1 MLAIESERSGQVRNS
16 SVGKRLQIVSTH
28 RQDSLEFPKSIG
40 RVFVDHGIS
49 FKVGDFVEVVC
60 DSEIECS
67 VDKEVVNLKNKSN
80 AFTVFLRNLGSKIA
94 IRTKIVSF
102 ARKRKE
108 NRKIAKK
115 ILSAYYIDILYRL
128 IFGR

>member
-1 MLAIESERSGQVRNS
+1 MLAIESERSGQVWNS

-40 RVFVDHGIS
+40 RVFVDHGMS

-80 AFTVFLRNLGSKIA
+80 AFTVFLRNVGSKIA
-94 IRTKIVSF
+94 VSIKTVSF
-102 ARKRKE
+102 TRKRKE
-108 NRKIAKK
+108 NRKIAKNF
-115 ILSAYYIDILYRL
+115 IGLLY
-128 IFGR
+128 